1 MMNAARYK
9 QHCFMQ
15 VISDPHMPEQV
26 GIAFALAI
34 MLFHLKSQAES
45 AFS

>member
-1 MMNAARYK
+1 MMKAVKYK
-9 QHCFMQ
+9 LHCFMQ
-15 VISDPHMPEQV
+15 VISDPPMPEQL
-26 GIAFALAI
+26 GIDFALAI